1 MTLLIILDIF
11 YNIHE
16 GEKKLLLSLLL
27 FTVIE
32 IHLKKKII
40 YLLHRR
46 KK

>member
-32 IHLKKKII
+32 IHLKKNLFI
-40 YLLHRR
+40 YLFAA
-46 KK
+46 